1 MRQEF
6 RTRAS
11 KIAGGAFTGVVVLA
25 IVAFW
30 AVVAVFIWQALKP
43 FWMIVVDLW
52 ELIPPGARGEVG
64 LGLAIAGGIL
74 LIAFVILVIV
84 TKDTPVRPGGGSGRS
99 SRSTSVGVD
108 FDGADIDVSG
118 M

>member
-1 MRQEF
+1 MRQEL

-11 KIAGGAFTGVVVLA
+11 KIAGGAFTGVAGLA

-30 AVVAVFIWQALKP
+30 ALVAVFIWQALKP
-43 FWMIVVDLW
+43 FWLIVVDLW

-74 LIAFVILVIV
+74 LILFVIAVIV
-84 TKDTPVRPGGGSGRS
+84 SDTPAGSSGGGTTS
-99 SRSTSVGVD
+99 SRSASVGVD

>member
-1 MRQEF
+1 M
-6 RTRAS
+6 
-11 KIAGGAFTGVVVLA
+11 AGGAFTGVVVLA

-43 FWMIVVDLW
+43 FWLIVVDLW
-52 ELIPPGARGEVG
+52 ELIPPGARGEAG

-74 LIAFVILVIV
+74 LILFVVLVIV
-84 TKDTPVRPGGGSGRS
+84 SDTRVGPGGGS